1 MPYTGVVL
9 TFVAIHAAAF
19 LILLAHWVAAVGLFP
34 QATENFAAQYTQ
46 RPLRAILYG
55 ILIFVAF
62 VVMVAI
68 GSKIPVPG
76 LRNIIVGATILLPL
90 LIAFIGSS
98 GLALR
103 IGRNLTGPAEPWR
116 HVLRG
121 GVMLALTFIT
131 PILGYFVLL
140 PIGLVSGLGAF
151 VLARPWKARVPPLPV
166 TVPAPAALA
175 PEAPASTA
183 IPSLP

>member
-19 LILLAHWVAAVGLFP
+19 LILLAHWVAAVGMFP
-34 QATENFAAQYTQ
+34 RATEEFATQYNQ

-62 VVMVAI
+62 VVMIAI

-76 LRNIIVGATILLPL
+76 LRNVIVGFMIFIPL
-90 LIAFIGSS
+90 LVAFIGSS

-121 GVMLALTFIT
+121 GVMLALVFIT
-131 PILGYFVLL
+131 PLLGSVFLL

-151 VLARPWKARVPPLPV
+151 VLARPWKAKVPPLPV
-166 TVPAPAALA
+166 TVPAPAAPA
-175 PEAPASTA
+175 AAAPASTA